1 MKLTEFICTPHNY
14 IFKKSKIL
22 FKQATIR
29 SKFHKAVGYK
39 TNRKHAFLY
48 TINI

>member
-1 MKLTEFICTPHNY
+1 MKLAVFICTPHNH
-14 IFKKSKIL
+14 ICRKSKIL

-29 SKFHKAVGYK
+29 SKFHKVVGYK
-39 TNRKHAFLY
+39 TKRKHAFLY